1 MQDDAEKKVHAA
13 TLSVVS
19 NTFLVAGK
27 VSVGLFTG
35 SVSILSEGIHSG
47 IDLVAA
53 LIAFFSVQESGKPA
67 DERHRYGHGKIENIS
82 GTVEALLIIV
92 AALWIIFEAADKL
105 RHGAAVEQLGLGL
118 AVMGVSAVVNIFV
131 SAKLMRTA
139 KATDSVALEADALHL
154 RTDVFTS
161 LGVLIG
167 LAAIKLTGI
176 ALLDPVAAIGVALL
190 IIKAGVDLTRQ
201 AFFPLVDV
209 SLPADEER
217 EIIDIIES
225 FSANYLEF
233 HKLRTR
239 KAGPERHID
248 LHLVVPQ
255 ELPVRQVHS
264 LCDLIEAEIKRRFP
278 GSHVLIHS
286 EPCEPGQCEKC
297 SPAHEQCPNK
307 GQ

>member
-1 MQDDAEKKVHAA
+1 MQSDADKKMHAA

-53 LIAFFSVQESGKPA
+53 LIAYFSVRESGKPA

-82 GTVEALLIIV
+82 GTVEALLIIM

-105 RHGAAVEQLGLGL
+105 RRGSEVGQLGLGVG
-118 AVMGVSAVVNIFV
+118 VMALSAVVNMIV

-161 LGVLIG
+161 VGVLLG

-176 ALLDPVAAIGVALL
+176 TWLDPVAAIGVALL

-209 SLPADEER
+209 SLPAEE
-217 EIIDIIES
+217 EQAIIDIIES

-264 LCDLIEAEIKRRFP
+264 LCDLIEAEIKCKFP

-286 EPCEPGQCEKC
+286 EPCEPGQCKNC

-307 GQ
+307 GR

>member
-1 MQDDAEKKVHAA
+1 MQDDSSKKMNAA

-19 NTFLVAGK
+19 NSALVTGK
-27 VSVGLFTG
+27 VSIGLLTG
-35 SVSILSEGIHSG
+35 SVAILSEGIHSG

-53 LIAFFSVQESGKPA
+53 LIAFFSVRESGKPA

-92 AALWIIFEAADKL
+92 AALWIIYEAADKL
-105 RHGAAVEQLGLGL
+105 RHGAEVGQLGLGL
-118 AVMGVSAVVNIFV
+118 GIMGISAVVNIFV
-131 SAKLMRTA
+131 SSKLMHTA
-139 KATDSVALEADALHL
+139 KATDSVALEADAMHL

-161 LGVLIG
+161 LGVLVG

-176 ALLDPVAAIGVALL
+176 SLLDPIAAIGVALL

-209 SLPADEER
+209 SLPAEE
-217 EIIDIIES
+217 EQVIVDIIES

-264 LCDLIEAEIKRRFP
+264 LCDLIEAEIKRKFP

-286 EPCEPGQCEKC
+286 EPCEPGQCKDC
-297 SPAHEQCPNK
+297 SPAHQQCPNK
-307 GQ
+307 SQ